1 MAGAGEG
8 MAQIDLPY
16 VKRYRDRAGVWRHYF
31 RRRKRNC
38 GALPGLPGS
47 PEFMEAYSAFL
58 DSKPEPT
65 GKTPGTFG
73 HVITKYYASVN
84 FTNLKASS
92 KQGYR
97 YVLEPLAKEH
107 GHKPVALLTDDDVRD
122 IIEEIGKRAPQM
134 ANLTK
139 RVLRNVL
146 IIAHERKW
154 IPRPVTGGKIVPYK
168 GGKHRAWTQD
178 ELDIYEARWPLGTR
192 ERLAYATYL
201 YTDQR
206 GGDVVRMRR
215 SDVAKGAI
223 PVIQEKTDAVV
234 GLPIHPE
241 LLAAIKA
248 CPSNGL
254 TILGD
259 RRHGRPIKRAALTEL
274 VTKARALAGLPP
286 DCKPHGL
293 HKSMLVRMSYNG
305 ASTKEMQAISGHR
318 TTKEIERYSDDA
330 NRQVLAFGAVSKM
343 TKKGT
348 PSV

>member
-215 SDVAKGAI
+215 SDVAKGGNTGYPREDRCRRWA
-223 PVIQEKTDAVV
+223 PDSSRAVGGHQ
-234 GLPIHPE
+234 GLPIERIDYSGRSSSRAANQASCFDGAGHE
-241 LLAAIKA
+241 GARTCRLAA
-248 CPSNGL
+248 GL
-254 TILGD
+254 
-259 RRHGRPIKRAALTEL
+259 
-274 VTKARALAGLPP
+274 
-286 DCKPHGL
+286 
-293 HKSMLVRMSYNG
+293 
-305 ASTKEMQAISGHR
+305 
-318 TTKEIERYSDDA
+318 
-330 NRQVLAFGAVSKM
+330 
-343 TKKGT
+343 
-348 PSV
+348 